1 MILLFRAITIA
12 KKCETAFPAYM
23 VLGLTVMIVIQAMLN
38 MLVAV
43 GLFPVTGQTLP
54 MVSWGRTSVLVMSFS
69 IGAILSVSRV
79 VNARIRQEELSEE
92 EIIDEG
98 ERIYEPAK

>member
-1 MILLFRAITIA
+1 MKKIFVLLVI
-12 KKCETAFPAYM
+12 
-23 VLGLTVMIVIQAMLN
+23 MIVVKAMLN

-54 MVSWGRTSVLVMSFS
+54 LVSWGRTSVLVISFS

-79 VNARIRQEELSEE
+79 INARIRQEELPEE
-92 EIIDEG
+92 EKADEG
-98 ERIYEPAK
+98 EKIYEPANA